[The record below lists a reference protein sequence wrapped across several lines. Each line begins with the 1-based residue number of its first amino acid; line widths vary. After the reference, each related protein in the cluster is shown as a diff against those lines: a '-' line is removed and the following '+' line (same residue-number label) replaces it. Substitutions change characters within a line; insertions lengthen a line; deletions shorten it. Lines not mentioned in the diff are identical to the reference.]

1 MGKKIALAVPNLTN
15 GGTQRVVSV
24 WANEL
29 RVRGYDVSIVL
40 FHRSSIEYDV
50 SSDIPIYSLTKEKT
64 EYKRMHPPKKY
75 FCLRGILKRI
85 NPDYIIPLQPPTQAW
100 VMLASWGLKAKRLE
114 TLRNNPHHGTA
125 YTNLFYRI
133 GWRLCYL
140 TGHKIILQTRDQL
153 RFFGKR
159 EQKKCVI
166 IPNQISERFVKHFKQ
181 RISENPV
188 EFIAVGRLFTQ
199 KNYRM
204 MIDAFARVCRHND
217 DIRLRVFGKGEASD
231 TAEIEGWIKTAGMQD
246 RIHLM
251 GWTPHLEEEYKKSD
265 FFLMTSDYEGLP
277 NALIEA
283 MASRL
288 ICIST
293 DCETGPHDLIE
304 HGVTG
309 FLVPVGDS
317 IGFAETIEK
326 ALNMS
331 VEERTAMA
339 DAARNKI
346 LAYCSL
352 KNSTDALCRCFE
364 E

>member
-1 MGKKIALAVPNLTN
+1 MGKKIALAAPTLTN
-15 GGTQRVVSV
+15 GGAERTVSV

-29 RVRGYDVSIVL
+29 CAGGYDVSIVL
-40 FHRSSIEYDV
+40 FHRSGSEYGIR
-50 SSDIPIYSLTKEKT
+50 SDIPIYSLAEGKT
-64 EYKRMHPPKKY
+64 EYKSMNPLEKY
-75 FCLRGILKRI
+75 FGLRGILKQI
-85 NPDYIIPLQPPTQAW
+85 DADYIISFLPGPQAW
-100 VMLASWGLKAKRLE
+100 VMLTSWGLKVKRLE

-125 YTNLFYRI
+125 YTNLFYRT

-140 TGHKIILQTRDQL
+140 TGHKIILQTKDQL
-153 RFFGKR
+153 RYFGKR
-159 EQKKCVI
+159 ERKKCVI
-166 IPNQISERFVKHFKQ
+166 IPNQISERFVKHFK
-181 RISENPV
+181 REISEKPV

-217 DIRLRVFGKGEASD
+217 DIRLRIFGKGEASD
-231 TAEIEGWIKTAGMQD
+231 TAEIEGWIKAAGMQD

-251 GWTPHLEEEYKKSD
+251 GWTPHLEEEYQKSD
-265 FFLMTSDYEGLP
+265 FFLMTSNYEGLP

-288 ICIST
+288 VCIST
-293 DCETGPHDLIE
+293 DCETGPRDLIE

-309 FLVPVGDS
+309 LLVPVGDS
-317 IGFAETIEK
+317 AGFAEAIER
-326 ALNMS
+326 ALQMS
-331 VEERTAMA
+331 VEERTGMV

-346 LAYCSL
+346 LEYCSL

>member
-1 MGKKIALAVPNLTN
+1 MGKKIALAVSTLTN
-15 GGTQRVVSV
+15 GGAERTVSV

-29 RVRGYDVSIVL
+29 CARGYDVSIVL
-40 FHRSSIEYDV
+40 FHRSDNEYEINPA
-50 SSDIPIYSLTKEKT
+50 IPIYALAGEKI
-64 EYKRMHPPKKY
+64 EYKSMNPLKKY
-75 FCLRGILKRI
+75 FVLRGILKQI
-85 NPDYIIPLQPPTQAW
+85 DPEYIISFLPSPQAW
-100 VMLASWGLKAKRLE
+100 MMLTSWGLKVKRIE
-114 TLRNNPHHGTA
+114 SLRNNPHYGTA
-125 YTNLFYRI
+125 YTNLFYRT
-133 GWRLCYL
+133 GWRLCFL

-166 IPNQISERFVKHFKQ
+166 VPNQISERFVEHFKQ
-181 RISENPV
+181 NISGKPLA
-188 EFIAVGRLFTQ
+188 FIAVGRLFAQ

-204 MIDAFARVCRHND
+204 MIDAFTRVCRHNNN
-217 DIRLRVFGKGEASD
+217 IKLRIFGKGKASD
-231 TAEIEGWIKTAGMQD
+231 TAEIEGWIDAAGMQD
-246 RIHLM
+246 RIQLM
-251 GWTPHLEEEYKKSD
+251 GWSAHMEEEYQKSD
-265 FFLMTSDYEGLP
+265 IFLMTSNYEGLP

-293 DCETGPHDLIE
+293 DCETGPRDLIE

-317 IGFAETIEK
+317 IGFAEAIEK

-331 VEERTAMA
+331 VEERIAMA
-339 DAARNKI
+339 DAARSQI